1 MIDLHIHSKFSDGD
15 NTIHELIDMLKKKKV
30 ELFSIT
36 DHDSIDSLKVLES
49 IPDISYIPGV
59 EMSAVSDGV
68 KMHIL
73 GYGVDGNSRL
83 QSTCEIIK
91 KTRKELVLEILEDL
105 IKRGYKFSEEDLSYF
120 YNSESSCIGK
130 VEIAKFLVKNG
141 YALSVKDAF
150 YGILGRYKIGPKI
163 RKNAEQIIDEIH
175 EKDGLAIL
183 AHPFEIVRKQGV
195 EIVPVIEELE
205 YYGLDGVEVFTTKH
219 NKEEEEYIYDLC
231 RNRGLLIS
239 GGSDYHGQLTKPN
252 IQICDCVKGDEISEK
267 IKKKRIKH

>member
-15 NTIHELIDMLKKKKV
+15 KTIPELIDMLKRKKV

-36 DHDSIDSLKVLES
+36 DHDSVDSLKVLEN
-49 IPDISYIPGV
+49 IPNITYIPGV

-73 GYGVDGNSRL
+73 GYGIDDNSKL
-83 QSTCEIIK
+83 KSTCEIIK

-130 VEIAKFLVKNG
+130 VEISKFLVKNG
-141 YALSVKDAF
+141 HALSVKDAF
-150 YGILGRYKIGPKI
+150 YEILGRYKIGPKI

-195 EIVPVIEELE
+195 EIAPVIDELE

-219 NKEEEEYIYDLC
+219 NKEEEEYMHDLC

-239 GGSDYHGQLTKPN
+239 GGSDYHGPLTKPN
-252 IQICDCVKGDEISEK
+252 IQICDSVKGDEISEK

>member
-15 NTIHELIDMLKKKKV
+15 KTIPELIDMLKRKKV

-36 DHDSIDSLKVLES
+36 DHDSVDSLKVLEN
-49 IPDISYIPGV
+49 IPNITYIPGV

-73 GYGVDGNSRL
+73 GYGIDDNSKL
-83 QSTCEIIK
+83 KSTCEIIK

-130 VEIAKFLVKNG
+130 VEISKFLVKNG

-150 YGILGRYKIGPKI
+150 YEILGRYKIGPRI

-195 EIVPVIEELE
+195 EIAPVIDELE

-219 NKEEEEYIYDLC
+219 NKEEEKYMYDLC

-239 GGSDYHGQLTKPN
+239 GGSDYHGPLTKPN
-252 IQICDCVKGDEISEK
+252 IQICDSVKGDEISEK

>member
-15 NTIHELIDMLKKKKV
+15 KTIPELIDMLKRKKV

-36 DHDSIDSLKVLES
+36 DHDSVDSLKVLEN
-49 IPDISYIPGV
+49 ILDITYIPGV
-59 EMSAVSDGV
+59 EMSAVSDGI

-73 GYGVDGNSRL
+73 GYGIDDNSKL
-83 QSTCEIIK
+83 KSTCEIIK

-130 VEIAKFLVKNG
+130 VEISKFLVKNG
-141 YALSVKDAF
+141 YAPTIKDAF

-163 RKNAEQIIDEIH
+163 RRDAEQIISEIK
-175 EKDGLAIL
+175 ENDGIAIL
-183 AHPFEIVRKQGV
+183 AHPFEIVRKQNV
-195 EIVPVIEELE
+195 KIDSVIEKLM

-219 NKEEEEYIYDLC
+219 NKEEEEYIYKLC
-231 RNRGLLIS
+231 KNKNLLIS
-239 GGSDYHGQLTKPN
+239 GGSDYHGPFTKPD
-252 IQICDCVKGDEISEK
+252 IHICDSVKGDEISAK